1 MLREA
6 AHEDEQA
13 LTEERSRHVRGVE
26 PGAIG
31 QSPMTFD
38 RVGASARHDAEEVGN
53 LCEGRRPLYC
63 RKVQCV
69 AAPRSSGATTC
80 AHYLASIRCE
90 LRCHKTSSTIQSPLH
105 RRAPGGKLHIIAK
118 RVFASVFLREEMNS
132 AHGPTR
138 RLRTHSKIQCQRKTN
153 RPIMYSTASA
163 RPKLTTAIEPEQLWP
178 SQSQLQRRLR
188 DALLG
193 AGAIHLRAQARQRV
207 QPRQPHAC
215 FESKEDGV
223 RGEPRRT
230 VPGATTRRET
240 VKDGRSNEEA
250 VRGGRRGC
258 GALSEEAQSRY
269 RTCLG
274 GRLYRAPRLA

>member
-1 MLREA
+1 MRGSPPFILSESTMCGRASELRRNNLCTLLSFYSVRAQMSQNQFNDSVTAAPPRAGREA
-6 AHEDEQA
+6 PHHRETGLRIGVPARGDE
-13 LTEERSRHVRGVE
+13 LGT
-26 PGAIG
+26 
-31 QSPMTFD
+31 
-38 RVGASARHDAEEVGN
+38 
-53 LCEGRRPLYC
+53 
-63 RKVQCV
+63 
-69 AAPRSSGATTC
+69 
-80 AHYLASIRCE
+80 
-90 LRCHKTSSTIQSPLH
+90 
-105 RRAPGGKLHIIAK
+105 
-118 RVFASVFLREEMNS
+118 
-132 AHGPTR
+132 
-138 RLRTHSKIQCQRKTN
+138 THSKIQCQRKTN

-230 VPGATTRRET
+230 VPGAATRRET
-240 VKDGRSNEEA
+240 VEDGRSNEEA